1 MAGSSKSSKK
11 PVSRPVNRP
20 VSRQKNVSS
29 TKPKSTAKR
38 QEYWAA
44 DFANPNFNTRGRNWG
59 SWVPKWDDTQAAY
72 ARQQKRSGQNYNA
85 YGSGRGLANTI
96 LVKQDDINT
105 GKYRKS
111 KGH

>member
-29 TKPKSTAKR
+29 SKPKSTAKR
-38 QEYWAA
+38 QVNWDA
-44 DFANPNFNTRGRNWG
+44 DFADPRKNTMGINWG
-59 SWVPKWDDTQAAY
+59 SANPKFDDAFLAS
-72 ARQQKRSGQNYNA
+72 ARQQKRSGQNYNT
-85 YGSGRGLANTI
+85 YGSGRGLANTRV
-96 LVKQDDINT
+96 VKQDDINT